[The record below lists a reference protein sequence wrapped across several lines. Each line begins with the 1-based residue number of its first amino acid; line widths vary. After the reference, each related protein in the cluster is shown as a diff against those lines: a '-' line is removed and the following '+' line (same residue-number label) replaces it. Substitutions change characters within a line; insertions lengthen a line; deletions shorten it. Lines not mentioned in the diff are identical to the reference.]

1 MYNDNNLDIAVLC
14 VHSNLEQHWPE

>member
-1 MYNDNNLDIAVLC
+1 MCKDNNLDIAVLY

>member
-1 MYNDNNLDIAVLC
+1 MYNDNNFDISVLY